1 MVSVGIISEYNPF
14 HNGHMRQIE
23 AIRSLLGQDV
33 VVVALMSGNFVQRG
47 DFAILPKG
55 LRAEA
60 ALCSGADL
68 VLEFPYPWSGA
79 YAQVFARAGVSLLSA
94 LSVDYLAF
102 GSETGEL
109 SALRQA
115 AENFASPEFEKA
127 FAREEK
133 ACPAL
138 SHAVL
143 RQKVYT
149 ALYRQEPPRRANDI
163 LGAAYLAALSEHP
176 GGPAP
181 LCIRR
186 TGEESA
192 TASRAAYLAGDWET
206 LRTLVPEHSFSIL
219 EKSKPVTLQSVETA
233 LLAFWRL
240 TEAERLRIADLP
252 ADLAERMAAGARKCA
267 SLDAL
272 MTYCATKNYTNAR
285 IRRGML
291 SAILGVTSERL
302 QKPPAYTRLLAANRR
317 GRNFLAALARPAI
330 ARPAIACPALAR
342 RTAAPEGK
350 DGSQSLFSA
359 QKLFPE
365 IARTEE
371 KKSDSP
377 AGANKGREMNREKS
391 GDKYGEKND
400 AGTLGAPF
408 PILTRTGD
416 YRRYDD
422 EVQRAVLFA
431 DRADRFY
438 ALADPNPPVNRPF
451 IL

>member
-1 MVSVGIISEYNPF
+1 MKHMVSVGIISEYNPF

-60 ALCSGADL
+60 ALFSGADL

-79 YAQVFARAGVSLLSA
+79 YAQAFARAGVSLLSA

-317 GRNFLAALARPAI
+317 GRNFLAALART
-330 ARPAIACPALAR
+330 AIACPALAR

-365 IARTEE
+365 IGARTEE
-371 KKSDSP
+371 KKSDSS
-377 AGANKGREMNREKS
+377 AKGREMNREKS
-391 GDKYGEKND
+391 GDKYEEKND
-400 AGTLGAPF
+400 AVTLGTPL

>member
-272 MTYCATKNYTNAR
+272 MTYCATKHYTNAR

-302 QKPPAYTRLLAANRR
+302 QKPPAYTRVLAANRR